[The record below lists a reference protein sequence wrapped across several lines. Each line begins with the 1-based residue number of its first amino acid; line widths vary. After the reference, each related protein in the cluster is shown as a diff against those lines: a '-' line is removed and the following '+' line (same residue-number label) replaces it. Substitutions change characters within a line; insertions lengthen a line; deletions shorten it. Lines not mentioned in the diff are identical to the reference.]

1 MSQEK
6 VDKYKEQ
13 KANRKEIMK
22 KQKRAKLFR
31 NSVTGL
37 VCVAILGWVGY
48 SAVDYYQSNKPRK
61 SVEVD
66 YAAIDEYTEGL
77 SAE

>member
-6 VDKYKEQ
+6 VAKYKEE

-22 KQKRAKLFR
+22 KQKRMKFIRHSL
-31 NSVTGL
+31 TGL
-37 VCVAILGWVGY
+37 VCVAVIGWVGY

-61 SVEVD
+61 TVEVD
-66 YAAIDEYTEGL
+66 YAAINEYTEGL
-77 SAE
+77 NAE

>member
-6 VDKYKEQ
+6 VNKYKEQ

-22 KQKRAKLFR
+22 KQKRVKFIR
-31 NSVTGL
+31 HSVAGL
-37 VCVAILGWVGY
+37 VCVAVIGWVGY

-61 SVEVD
+61 TVEVD
-66 YAAIDEYTEGL
+66 YAAVNEYSEGL